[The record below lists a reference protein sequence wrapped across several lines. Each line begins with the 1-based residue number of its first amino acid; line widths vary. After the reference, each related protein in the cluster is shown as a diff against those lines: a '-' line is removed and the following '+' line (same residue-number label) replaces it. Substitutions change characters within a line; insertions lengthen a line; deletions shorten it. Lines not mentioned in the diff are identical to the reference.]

1 MLPGLK
7 EHFGVWHSWCF
18 SAQMK
23 SATLQQT
30 NVTQEEQQPSLCGRS
45 LSSNY
50 APLNLENKLLAQ
62 TSTLMPQSSRL
73 LNLTAKPTS
82 PSLQPSSLSSTSSS
96 LLCTSAYSSSFTSP
110 LLRTENTLLSSP
122 SCLTTAS
129 CLTSVVSGDQAST
142 SLPSTPLL
150 VHSARDEDAEGSSQ
164 VMQSCSGETSTVS
177 KMLQYSLTIPL
188 FSNRLGFI
196 LINTFTLIHTKN

>member
-1 MLPGLK
+1 MLPGLN
-7 EHFGVWHSWCF
+7 EHFGVWHSWCL
-18 SAQMK
+18 STQMK

-30 NVTQEEQQPSLCGRS
+30 NVTQGEQQPSLCGRS

-50 APLNLENKLLAQ
+50 APLNMENKLLAQ
-62 TSTLMPQSSRL
+62 TSTLMLQSSRL

-96 LLCTSAYSSSFTSP
+96 LLCTSTYSSSFTSP

-129 CLTSVVSGDQAST
+129 CLTSVAGGYQVST
-142 SLPSTPLL
+142 SLPSPPLL
-150 VHSARDEDAEGSSQ
+150 DQSARDEDGEGSSQ
-164 VMQSCSGETSTVS
+164 VTQSCLGETSTVS
-177 KMLQYSLTIPL
+177 KTLQSSIV
-188 FSNRLGFI
+188 
-196 LINTFTLIHTKN
+196 

>member
-1 MLPGLK
+1 
-7 EHFGVWHSWCF
+7 
-18 SAQMK
+18 MK

-30 NVTQEEQQPSLCGRS
+30 NVTPGGQQSSLCGRS

-73 LNLTAKPTS
+73 LNLTVKPTS
-82 PSLQPSSLSSTSSS
+82 PTLQPSSLSSTSSS
-96 LLCTSAYSSSFTSP
+96 LLCLSTYSSSFTSP

-129 CLTSVVSGDQAST
+129 CLTSVASGHQNSN
-142 SLPSTPLL
+142 SLQSTPLL
-150 VHSARDEDAEGSSQ
+150 DQSSCDEDGEGSSQ
-164 VMQSCSGETSTVS
+164 VMQSCLGETSTVS
-177 KMLQYSLTIPL
+177 KTLQYSVTIPL
-188 FSNRLGFI
+188 FSNRL
-196 LINTFTLIHTKN
+196 